1 MLVYIIRRPFQLSFF
16 LLHITVFRHG
26 FRQEKLLKSLYF
38 LFLGSGPERSG
49 SPTLFEIYSMLFHLF
64 VNHFSEQH
72 INTIGHIQTVF

>member
-49 SPTLFEIYSMLFHLF
+49 SPTLFEIYSMLFL
-64 VNHFSEQH
+64 NHFSELH
-72 INTIGHIQTVF
+72 IKTIGHIQTVF